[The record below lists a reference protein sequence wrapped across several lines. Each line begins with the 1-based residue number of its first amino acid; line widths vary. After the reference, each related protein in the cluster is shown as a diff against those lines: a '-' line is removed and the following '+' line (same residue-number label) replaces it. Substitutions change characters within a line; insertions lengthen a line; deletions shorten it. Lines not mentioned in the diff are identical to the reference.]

1 MSMTSLQDYCLA
13 AMGIVQWQR
22 QDAVWDVNTCEFMLL
37 VDETLNE
44 EKNQLIDRMLL
55 ALKWP
60 KNLCQIE
67 VGQSQDFVKKL
78 NEIQPKKVLIFGDS
92 LIRTLGLSTTQNPFT
107 LQSVEIAILPSL
119 QELLVNAGLKKH
131 AWQVMQKLM

>member
-1 MSMTSLQDYCLA
+1 MGMNSLQDYCLA
-13 AMGIVQWQR
+13 VMGIVQWQR
-22 QDAVWDVNTCEFMLL
+22 QDAVVDVDTREFMLFI
-37 VDETLNE
+37 DETLND
-44 EKNQLIDRMLL
+44 EKNHLLERMLL

-67 VGQSQDFVKKL
+67 VFQSQDFAKRL
-78 NEIQPKKVLIFGDS
+78 NEIQPKKVLVFGDN
-92 LIRTLGLSTTQNPFT
+92 LIKAFGQSTTQNPFT

-119 QELLVNAGLKKH
+119 HELLVNAGLKKH